1 MLVYFFY
8 LFVGVLGLVTTS
20 IIFIQYKSNRT
31 INLYLILLFGIIS
44 IRFLIETVFYFYKNL
59 IPNFSYFPFFSIL
72 IPLFYL
78 YIKNIIANSKQYKY
92 RELWHLA
99 FPLILGFGNLLN
111 NHYLFLG
118 KYSIVILNLIF
129 VSYAFI
135 YLIVGFLL
143 LKKNVWNRNSKI
155 QIIDVQNN
163 LLRKWTLFL
172 FMIYLAISLR
182 LMLTLF
188 FDLINSSFSAG
199 ENQLWISGILWIIIF
214 IKILTTPE
222 ILFGYNALYKKI
234 SDQKKSLI
242 LIDEIWVITEKN
254 KINNQQH
261 CLLKGQIYPKLT
273 KYLKDIE
280 YLVLTEKCFRK
291 PEISATE
298 IAKKLEIPKSHLKFV
313 FKYHSKVSFSEFKKI
328 IKTYDA
334 LQLIDYGYLKTN
346 TLEALALKVGFSS
359 YNPFFTSFKEITGT
373 SPQIYNKQAASET
386 KFG

>member
-373 SPQIYNKQAASET
+373 SPQIYNKQAAS
-386 KFG
+386 